1 MTSSERGKFRIRDAD
16 FSKGGY
22 EGKMFIQECNIDFR
36 KGMLSVLQADDQL
49 MHLQWKDR
57 GTGTVEVSSYVYASQ
72 MSS

>member
-1 MTSSERGKFRIRDAD
+1 MRGRCLFRNAILTSGRRNFLDV
-16 FSKGGY
+16 
-22 EGKMFIQECNIDFR
+22 DFR

>member
-1 MTSSERGKFRIRDAD
+1 
-16 FSKGGY
+16 
-22 EGKMFIQECNIDFR
+22 
-36 KGMLSVLQADDQL
+36 MLSVLQADDQL